1 MRARTRGILAT
12 ASILITGVAIAIV
25 GSRPD
30 SPFTPPL
37 PRGAAASWPL
47 RGSVSLLGVDRL
59 SRGAVAALGAILIF
73 SAAGAF
79 LFALGRAWRRELTV
93 RRVIAVALLLHA
105 LALAMPVF
113 LSRDV
118 YSYTFY
124 GRMVSR
130 HGANPYTDIPA
141 AFPSDPHYPF
151 VSVDWID
158 SPSVYGPAFTAVSA
172 GVTSATATPE
182 SSAFAFKVLAALAS
196 VATLL
201 LTVAAAR
208 RVAPERTAFAGMLV
222 GWNPVVVFHGVAGG
236 HNDAL
241 LGLALSAGVLA
252 ILSRRELWATAIL
265 AFGTLVKVSGGV
277 PMAIAVAGAVA
288 ARRGGERMRRAW
300 LHAGIAAVLAAP
312 FVVPFLQRED
322 PTLGALELTSR
333 QGWLAPSRF
342 VLQTFRGL
350 ARLIGGDTAADVVS
364 LIVRV
369 AFPLLFLWVLFILVR
384 HLAKDPSR
392 ITPALV
398 VAGMGWAALFSLL
411 VAPILLPWY
420 AAWVVPLAW
429 ILPRLA
435 RGGAVVL
442 CLALA
447 ITELVAEPARSPG
460 LYEAMVFGLHWL
472 ATPLML
478 LVLVRLIR
486 DLRARVAVGPGLG
499 FDDPLLSEEISI
511 APSARSSLGD
521 HVAGDPERSGQRERS
536 TTTGEKADPVPG
548 DGSDRRDRDPD

>member
-1 MRARTRGILAT
+1 MFILV
-12 ASILITGVAIAIV
+12 TGAAIALV
-25 GSRPD
+25 GSLPE

-37 PRGAAASWPL
+37 PRGTSASWPL
-47 RGSVSLLGVDRL
+47 QGSISLLGVDRL
-59 SRGAVAALGAILIF
+59 SRGAVAALGAFLIF
-73 SAAGAF
+73 AAAGAF

-93 RRVIAVALLLHA
+93 RRVVSVALLLHA
-105 LALAMPVF
+105 LALVMPVF

-124 GRMVSR
+124 GRMVS
-130 HGANPYTDIPA
+130 HYGANPYTDVPA
-141 AFPSDPHYPF
+141 DFSADPAYPF

-158 SPSVYGPAFTAVSA
+158 SPSVYGPAFTAVAA
-172 GVTSATATPE
+172 GVTSVAETSE
-182 SSAFAFKVLAALAS
+182 RSAFVFKVLAAFAS
-196 VATLL
+196 MAALL
-201 LTVAAAR
+201 LTVASAR
-208 RVAPERTAFAGMLV
+208 RVAPERAAFAGILV

-252 ILSRRELWATAIL
+252 ILLRRELWATAVL
-265 AFGTLVKVSGGV
+265 ALGTLVKVSGAV
-277 PMAIAVAGAVA
+277 PMAVALAAAAVARRPGARLQRLGLHVGVAAAVA
-288 ARRGGERMRRAW
+288 
-300 LHAGIAAVLAAP
+300 VP

-322 PTLGALELTSR
+322 PTLGAMELAGR

-342 VLQTFRGL
+342 VLQTFRGI
-350 ARLIGGDTAADVVS
+350 ARVVAGDTAADVIS
-364 LIVRV
+364 LLVRV
-369 AFPLLFLWVLFILVR
+369 SFPLVFGWVLFMLVR
-384 HLAKDPSR
+384 HLSRDPSR

-398 VAGMGWAALFSLL
+398 VAAMGWAALVSIL
-411 VAPILLPWY
+411 VSPILLPWY

-429 ILPRLA
+429 ILPRPA

-447 ITELVAEPARSPG
+447 VTELVAEPARSPG

-486 DLRARVAVGPGLG
+486 DLRARVAAGPGTG
-499 FDDPLLSEEISI
+499 FDDPLLSEEF
-511 APSARSSLGD
+511 PMRSASSTGGD
-521 HVAGDPERSGQRERS
+521 DVAGDRQRAREDERSAAA
-536 TTTGEKADPVPG
+536 GEKADTIT
-548 DGSDRRDRDPD
+548 SDRAHDRDRDAD